1 MLKKVLPEKVEEGGQ
16 KPFFKWTN
24 TQKRTEHCLGISNS
38 LLRSLLRSRKQGH
51 TNEEKSVKRV
61 KLDKLDNFDKELIKK
76 TVFDLFNKNEC
87 VTLRKLK
94 IVT

>member
-1 MLKKVLPEKVEEGGQ
+1 
-16 KPFFKWTN
+16 
-24 TQKRTEHCLGISNS
+24 
-38 LLRSLLRSRKQGH
+38 
-51 TNEEKSVKRV
+51 VKRV

-94 IVT
+94 AEGFIDERMYDVCLPKSHPNIQE